1 MDWESHLSH
10 IKPIDLF
17 FITANI
23 YALLILIVN
32 HNWNGIKQHSISSHI
47 LQGVSCLSQKSFSL
61 ITVIFVPILSDC
73 GKTGL
78 SLKGQFVL
86 SFSVLNSHLMW
97 DHSNEWY
104 PLHCTK
110 FLHMWMIHSL
120 VFRVDYVDS
129 LGRERRCLQKDLKH
143 LQEMDKEMNAPKG
156 WV

>member
-47 LQGVSCLSQKSFSL
+47 LQGVSCLSQKSFPL

-78 SLKGQFVL
+78 SLKGQFVF
-86 SFSVLNSHLMW
+86 SFSVLNGHLMW
-97 DHSNEWY
+97 DHSNEWF

-110 FLHMWMIHSL
+110 FLHT
-120 VFRVDYVDS
+120 
-129 LGRERRCLQKDLKH
+129 
-143 LQEMDKEMNAPKG
+143 
-156 WV
+156 